1 MSDCDAIAELLEQM
15 IAIPP
20 YEDPL
25 LPLYEALGH
34 ERLLTLRTIRD
45 HSRLL
50 HDCAEQAQEQVEAIQ
65 RVTDR
70 CRQLPPTPLS
80 LLPLGF

>member
-1 MSDCDAIAELLEQM
+1 MSNQAAITELVDAMARMPADEDLLQ
-15 IAIPP
+15 
-20 YEDPL
+20 L
-25 LPLYEALGH
+25 LYEALGC
-34 ERLLTLRTIRD
+34 EQQLTLRAIRN

-50 HDCAEQAQEQVEAIQ
+50 HDCTEQAQEQITAIQ

-80 LLPLGF
+80 NLPLGF